1 MRNRTYYVDI
11 WYIAYQ
17 LDAWRTKTVY
27 IHVNYIHVSI
37 QRNFQMKT
45 ITYLGSA
52 MIKKVCSLF
61 FHYHFLLVIISSLCV
76 CSCVCLNDIFFWH
89 KIIND
94 FIKRNIKMNLW
105 EKKEVLV
112 FFFLLLFGDSF
123 LFCLFLYSS
132 YSSLPL
138 FYSLEKRM
146 NWIFSNKWS
155 VIPRLNKY
163 LNI

>member
-112 FFFLLLFGDSF
+112 FFFLLLLVILSCFASSST
-123 LFCLFLYSS
+123 LHILLYLYSI
-132 YSSLPL
+132 LWKK
-138 FYSLEKRM
+138 E
-146 NWIFSNKWS
+146 WTEFSPTNGAS
-155 VIPRLNKY
+155 FHV
-163 LNI
+163 